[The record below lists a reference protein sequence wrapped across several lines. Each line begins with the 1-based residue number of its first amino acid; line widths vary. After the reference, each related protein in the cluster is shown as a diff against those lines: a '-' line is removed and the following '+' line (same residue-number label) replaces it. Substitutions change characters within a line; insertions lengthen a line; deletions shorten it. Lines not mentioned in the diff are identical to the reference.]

1 VYSAI
6 VYQSCQATAGA
17 PVSAGAGD
25 EPKPLAVP
33 GLRVTARHRRQATG
47 PLHAAEINMALMRR
61 LAEGAASAGDIR
73 SAAEAVRICMA
84 EADNLYQQALAE
96 REKTLALAREVAEE
110 KEQAR
115 LLRDEA
121 VRLFDDAATRRER
134 PAPGQPAQDVPGC
147 DLRPDPS
154 GARTPAEF
162 IEALRQFRTWAGN
175 PSFRD
180 MARACHGRPAAS
192 TMCRVLRSPELPPRL
207 ELVDAIITACGGE
220 EEDRERFAT
229 AWRRLT
235 MPGQEP
241 RAA

>member
-1 VYSAI
+1 
-6 VYQSCQATAGA
+6 
-17 PVSAGAGD
+17 VSAGSGD

-33 GLRVTARHRRQATG
+33 GLGMTARHRRQAAG

-73 SAAEAVRICMA
+73 SAAEAVRVCMA
-84 EADNLYQQALAE
+84 EAENLYQQALAE
-96 REKTLALAREVAEE
+96 RSKTLALAREAAEE
-110 KEQAR
+110 KEHAR
-115 LLRDEA
+115 LLHDEA
-121 VRLFDDAATRRER
+121 LRLLEEARTRWER
-134 PAPGQPAQDVPGC
+134 PVQGPPAQDAPGC

-154 GARTPAEF
+154 GVRTPAEL

-180 MARACHGRPAAS
+180 MARACNGRPAAS
-192 TMCRVLRSPELPPRL
+192 TMCRVLNRGELPTRL

-229 AWRRLT
+229 AWRRLVL
-235 MPGQEP
+235 PAAEAPPAPAEP
-241 RAA
+241 TVGGAGG